1 MLKKA
6 ILSASVLALASG
18 IALAQAPM
26 SRDATTGRSV
36 GMPSS
41 SLSTNRWLASDI
53 YKANVYDSF
62 ENKIGDVADLVMDSN
77 GNVTTAIIGVGGF
90 LGVGQKDIAVP
101 FKDLKVSSR
110 DGKDWLVINMTKDEL
125 MKAPAYSKT
134 SAN

>member
-26 SRDATTGRSV
+26 SRDTTTGRSG

-41 SLSTNRWLASDI
+41 SLSTSRWLASDI
-53 YKANVYDSF
+53 YKANVYDSS

-77 GNVTTAIIGVGGF
+77 GNVTTTIIGVGGF

-101 FKDLKVSSR
+101 FKERSLRVMGR
-110 DGKDWLVINMTKDEL
+110 IGWLSI
-125 MKAPAYSKT
+125 
-134 SAN
+134 